1 MIDIFNLPDVNNNIQ
16 VFYENSGSWQ
26 TWNKPRNCNFVKLFA
41 LGGGGGGSGGVTG
54 AANTTRRGGA
64 GGGSSA
70 FMYAIFPAII
80 LPSTLYIYVGKGGSG
95 GGAGAA
101 GTSGETSY
109 VSVEPNDLQGSA
121 IIVNGTAAGGGAA
134 GGATAGTAGAAF
146 TNQSYLIHYGI
157 AQVTAGVGGG
167 IGGSG
172 AIGTSLT
179 IQRIVT
185 GGAGGGGPSNTTN
198 FAGGQIT
205 GAGIFP
211 TLLGGVGGATTVA
224 SNGYFTSIPTSNISS
239 SRPMFF
245 AGGSGGGSNRT
256 GTGGVGGNGS
266 YGCGGGG
273 GGGGVTGG
281 RGGDGG
287 DGLVIITA
295 W

>member
-1 MIDIFNLPDVNNNIQ
+1 MIDIFNLPDVTNNIQ

-26 TWNKPRNCNFVKLFA
+26 MWNKPRGCNFVQMFA

-64 GGGSSA
+64 GGGASA
-70 FMYAIFPAII
+70 IMNAMFPAVI

-109 VSVEPNDLQGSA
+109 VSVEPNDLPGSVL
-121 IIVNGTAAGGGAA
+121 IVNGTPAGGGAA
-134 GGATAGTAGAAF
+134 GGATAGTAGGAF
-146 TNQSYLIHYGI
+146 TNQSYLIHYGV
-157 AQVTAGVGGG
+157 AFVTGGVGGG

-179 IQRIVT
+179 LQRIVT

-198 FAGGQIT
+198 FAGGQIS

-224 SNGYFTSIPTSNISS
+224 SNGYYNIPSSSISN

-245 AGGSGGGSNRT
+245 MGGSGGGSNRT
-256 GTGGVGGNGS
+256 GTGGVGGNGT

-273 GGGGVTGG
+273 GGGGTTGG

-287 DGLVIITA
+287 DGLVIITC